1 LSALLSLLELR
12 TTRALL
18 AKLLRLA
25 LLPTLLPALLSSLS
39 SWTAWSLVG
48 RLTALLGLSLTALLP
63 TGQAFVLLLALILVL
78 VLGIFPLRDD
88 QAAICS
94 ADAVKCDA

>member
-18 AKLLRLA
+18 AKLLWLA

-63 TGQAFVLLLALILVL
+63 TGLAFVLLPAL
-78 VLGIFPLRDD
+78 VLGIFPLCDD

>member
-1 LSALLSLLELR
+1 
-12 TTRALL
+12 LL

-63 TGQAFVLLLALILVL
+63 TGLAFVLLLALVL